1 MLHKQYVIKAQN
13 ITIMPDY
20 ISKMIIL
27 GRMEMIRREDKEGS
41 QNLFNY
47 FVLNGEN
54 RTVF

>member
-27 GRMEMIRREDKEGS
+27 GGMEMIRREDKEGS

-47 FVLNGEN
+47 LVLNGEN
-54 RTVF
+54 GTVF